1 MPGNQRPC
9 PGVRNGAPGDP
20 RDMVK
25 AGLPESQSPEGA
37 NSTPAG
43 KTPETGADLF
53 RRVFMDLRKPSGV
66 LERCPVRALKE
77 MNGTPK
83 SR

>member
-1 MPGNQRPC
+1 MPENRRPC

-20 RDMVK
+20 CDMVK

-37 NSTPAG
+37 ISTPAG
-43 KTPETGADLF
+43 KTPETGAGPF
-53 RRVFMDLRKPSGV
+53 RRVIRDLRESSGV

>member
-1 MPGNQRPC
+1 MPENRRPC
-9 PGVRNGAPGDP
+9 PGVRNDAPGDP
-20 RDMVK
+20 CDMVK

-37 NSTPAG
+37 ISTPAG
-43 KTPETGADLF
+43 KTSETGAGPF
-53 RRVFMDLRKPSGV
+53 RRVVRDLRESSGV

>member
-1 MPGNQRPC
+1 MPENRRLC
-9 PGVRNGAPGDP
+9 SGVRNGAPGDP
-20 RDMVK
+20 CDMVK
-25 AGLPESQSPEGA
+25 AELPESQSPEGA

-43 KTPETGADLF
+43 KTPGTGADPF
-53 RRVFMDLRKPSGV
+53 RRVFMDLRESSGV